1 MKRSLIVALAGAT
14 IALGTVASA
23 SAAPVN
29 IADPALPAPLAAPGE
44 AGATE
49 ATAVSPIAAA
59 AGSADGSVSG
69 SLAGSVGG
77 SFGEPVGPD
86 AITVLQIPA
95 NGIAVSGLVVPFPY
109 NGTVNAEASGVPGE
123 TVFSAP
129 LEGSV
134 CSSSGFGFQLVRIGY
149 TNVATGNAGSVDV
162 QACNGLMGGPP
173 DRVTARTGTG
183 PVVFTVS
190 VVGHP
195 ALPGFGGFIAP

>member
-1 MKRSLIVALAGAT
+1 MRTAGVQRLGILGGIAAVAVT
-14 IALGTVASA
+14 
-23 SAAPVN
+23 
-29 IADPALPAPLAAPGE
+29 
-44 AGATE
+44 
-49 ATAVSPIAAA
+49 TAVSPIAAA

-95 NGIAVSGLVVPFPY
+95 NGIAVNGLVVPFPY

-129 LEGSV
+129 LSDEV
-134 CSSSGFGFQLVRIGY
+134 CSSNGFGFRLVRIGY

-162 QACNGLMGGPP
+162 QACATFMGAPP
-173 DRVTARTGTG
+173 DRVTARTGSG
-183 PVVFTVS
+183 PVMFTVS
-190 VVGHP
+190 VVGQP